1 MFNLDV
7 ISSTTSMS
15 NINGLTQFSESI
27 KNTEN
32 LEKTDKVEFSSVLE
46 KVISDVNESQ
56 LISNEKVDKFIKGED
71 VAVHDVMIAMNEA
84 QMSMQ
89 LLIEVRNKI
98 VEAYQEINRLSL

>member
-27 KNTEN
+27 KNVEN
-32 LEKTDKVEFSSVLE
+32 TKETEFSNVLE

-56 LISNEKVDKFIKGED
+56 LVSNEKVDQFIKGED

-89 LLIEVRNKI
+89 LLLEVRNKI